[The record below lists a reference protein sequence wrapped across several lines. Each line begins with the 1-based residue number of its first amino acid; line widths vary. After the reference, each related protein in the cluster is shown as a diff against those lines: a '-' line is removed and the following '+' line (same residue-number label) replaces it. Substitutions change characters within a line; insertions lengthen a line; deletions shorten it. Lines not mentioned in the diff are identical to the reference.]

1 MQMKNIKNLYAI
13 LVTIIFL
20 TFVGSAQAVVCEITK
35 SNGGGFTTTI
45 ESVECQNDNYTI
57 VLRVESDGSGKELSH
72 YSIEAD
78 AGTYSN
84 VSVDIISGNMSYGNI
99 DLGPNL
105 GSDPFSGF
113 KVDEISNFGDGDPGV
128 FTVTYTLTSLQ
139 DEQTSAKAGQNTN
152 LNSYTEEDFEDVMNC
167 YGTVCGSD
175 PDPDGDGCSGDEDEY
190 PNDPKRCYS
199 VSGIVGTLAWEDLW
213 PSQGDYD
220 FNDNVVYYE
229 TTMVYNSDNNL
240 VDIITDYTV
249 KAVGA
254 SFRNGLAVQF
264 DNLQP
269 GEINSVSGSV
279 ITSNYAG
286 FNSNGTES
294 GPDKAVLYVFDDTES
309 VINRAGGSFF
319 NTLENGNIGTS
330 EIINIS
336 INFDPAI
343 DPDLAGEPPFNPFLI
358 KDGNRDI
365 EIHLPDYIPTSLAD
379 QSYFGQNNDDSNP
392 ATGRYYKTTNNLPWA
407 IHIPALLD
415 HMIEYIEISEGYHY
429 FDEWAESDGS
439 NYQNWYQNLNGYRD
453 NSKIWNQD

>member
-1 MQMKNIKNLYAI
+1 M
-13 LVTIIFL
+13 
-20 TFVGSAQAVVCEITK
+20 
-35 SNGGGFTTTI
+35 
-45 ESVECQNDNYTI
+45 
-57 VLRVESDGSGKELSH
+57 
-72 YSIEAD
+72 
-78 AGTYSN
+78 
-84 VSVDIISGNMSYGNI
+84 
-99 DLGPNL
+99 
-105 GSDPFSGF
+105 
-113 KVDEISNFGDGDPGV
+113 
-128 FTVTYTLTSLQ
+128 TSLQ

-294 GPDKAVLYVFDDTES
+294 GPDKAVFYVFDDTES

-439 NYQNWYQNLNGYRD
+439 NCQNWYQNLNGYRD
-453 NSKIWNQD
+453 NSRIWNQD